1 MWRNNS
7 IVLIE
12 LGHIF
17 LAAAFAVSLLEAFL
31 PALGVLWRERS
42 LMQTAVPL
50 TYVTFTLLFLSFL
63 IIVHAYIVSD
73 FSVLNVVENSHSEKP
88 MLYKITGVWGNH
100 EGSMLLWV
108 LSLAFFSTLLAFFSQ
123 HLPAQLKT
131 LILICQSWITSSF
144 LLFILFLSNPF
155 LRLDPPALQGK
166 DFNPLLQDIA
176 LAIHPPLLY
185 LGYVGFSLCFSFSV
199 AALIIGYVD
208 RFWARWVRPWLL
220 LSWCFLTLGIMVG
233 SYWAY
238 YELGWGGYWF
248 WDPVENVSF
257 MPWLSG
263 TALLHSTLVLE
274 KREALKSWT
283 LFLAILTFSL
293 SLMGIFLVRSGL
305 LISVHSF
312 AVDPARGQA
321 ILALLFFFTGGA
333 LLLFAVRVPVLTTGR
348 LFQPISREGFIILNN
363 LLLTTITATVLIGT
377 LYPYFI
383 EALTGQKIS
392 VGATFFNLTCG
403 PLMML
408 LLLLTPF
415 GSMMAWKRGN
425 FLAVFERLW
434 FIFALVCMACFIA
447 FYATSLRDIFTILG
461 IGLSAFVVLG
471 SLADLWEKS
480 GHHKVTFGVRVKRF
494 IKLPWSVFGAAM
506 AHMGLGVTL
515 FGIVCVTSFV
525 QERILNMHI
534 GDMVTIA
541 GKTLHLDEVRDG
553 VGSNYS
559 AVEFHFTVYE
569 NKNTVGNITA
579 SKRFYSSQNTSTTEV
594 GIQNHGLSQLYIVPG
609 RMDDRGVVMHI
620 WWKPYIICVWL
631 GASMMAIGGCFS
643 LLGYFFRTGRQDAFR
658 INFFGKAHK

>member
-1 MWRNNS
+1 M
-7 IVLIE
+7 LIE

-17 LAAAFAVSLLEAFL
+17 LTAAFAVSLLGAFL
-31 PALGVLWRERS
+31 PALGVLWRERL
-42 LMQTAVPL
+42 LMQTVVPL
-50 TYVTFTLLFLSFL
+50 TYITFILLFLSFL
-63 IIVHAYIVSD
+63 IVVHAHIVSD

-108 LSLAFFSTLLAFFSQ
+108 LSLAFFSTLVVFFNQ
-123 HLPAQLKT
+123 HLPEQLKT
-131 LILICQSWITSSF
+131 LILICQSWLMSAF
-144 LLFILFLSNPF
+144 LLFILFMSNPF
-155 LRLDPPALQGK
+155 LRVDPPALQGK
-166 DFNPLLQDIA
+166 DLNPLLQDIA

-185 LGYVGFSLCFSFSV
+185 LGYVGFSLCFSFAV
-199 AALIIGYVD
+199 ATLIIGYVD
-208 RFWARWVRPWLL
+208 RLWARWVRPWLL

-274 KREALKSWT
+274 KRETLKSWT
-283 LFLAILTFSL
+283 LFLSILTFSL
-293 SLMGIFLVRSGL
+293 CLMGTFLVRSGL

-312 AVDPARGQA
+312 AVDPARGRA

-333 LLLFAVRVPVLTTGR
+333 LLLFAVRVPVLTAGKI
-348 LFQPISREGFIILNN
+348 FQPISREGFIVLNN
-363 LLLTTITATVLIGT
+363 LLLTTIAATVLIGT

-408 LLLLTPF
+408 LLFLVPF
-415 GSMMAWKRGN
+415 GSMIAWKHGDL
-425 FLAVFERLW
+425 LAVFERLW
-434 FIFALVCMACFIA
+434 FIFALVCIACFIA
-447 FYATSLRDIFTILG
+447 FYAASLRDIFTILG
-461 IGLSAFVVLG
+461 IGLSAFVFLG
-471 SLADLWEKS
+471 SLADFWGKS
-480 GHHKVTFGVRVKRF
+480 GHHKVTLGVRVKRF
-494 IKLPWSVFGAAM
+494 MRLPWSVFGAAM
-506 AHMGLGVTL
+506 AHTGLGVTL
-515 FGIVCVTSFV
+515 FGIVCVASFA

-534 GDMVTIA
+534 GDVVMIA
-541 GKTLHLDEVRDG
+541 GKTLHLDGVRDG
-553 VGSNYS
+553 VGPNYS
-559 AVEFHFTVYE
+559 AMEFHFTIYE
-569 NKNTVGNITA
+569 NKDTVGNITA

-594 GIQNHGLSQLYIVPG
+594 GIKSHGLSQLYIVPG
-609 RMDDRGVVMHI
+609 RIDDRGVVVHI

-631 GASMMAIGGCFS
+631 GALMMAMGGCFS
-643 LLGYFFRTGRQDAFR
+643 LLGYFFRIGRQDAFR
-658 INFFGKAHK
+658 IKFFKKLHK

>member
-1 MWRNNS
+1 M
-7 IVLIE
+7 LIE

-17 LAAAFAVSLLEAFL
+17 LAAAFGVSLLEAFL

-50 TYVTFTLLFLSFL
+50 TYITFSLLFLSFL
-63 IIVHAYIVSD
+63 IIVHAHIVSD

-123 HLPAQLKT
+123 HLPEQLKT
-131 LILICQSWITSSF
+131 LILICQSWITSAF
-144 LLFILFLSNPF
+144 LLFILFMSNPF
-155 LRLDPPALQGK
+155 LRVDPPALQGK
-166 DFNPLLQDIA
+166 DLNPLLQDIA
-176 LAIHPPLLY
+176 LAIHPPFLY
-185 LGYVGFSLCFSFSV
+185 LGYVGFSLCFSF
-199 AALIIGYVD
+199 AIATLIIGYVD
-208 RFWARWVRPWLL
+208 RLWAHWLRPWIL

-293 SLMGIFLVRSGL
+293 SLMGTFLVRSGL

-312 AVDPARGQA
+312 AVDPTRGRA

-333 LLLFAVRVPVLTTGR
+333 LLLFAARVPVLTKGR
-348 LFQPISREGFIILNN
+348 IFQPISREGFIVLNN

-383 EALTGQKIS
+383 EALIGQKIS

-415 GSMMAWKRGN
+415 GSMMTWKRGN
-425 FLAVFERLW
+425 FLAVFERLG
-434 FIFALVCMACFIA
+434 FIFALVFIACFIA
-447 FYATSLRDIFTILG
+447 FYAISLRDIFALFG
-461 IGLSAFVVLG
+461 IGLSAFVFLG
-471 SLADLWEKS
+471 SLVDLWEKS
-480 GHHKVTFGVRVKRF
+480 GHHKVTFGMRVKRF
-494 IKLPWSVFGAAM
+494 IRLPWSVYGAAI

-515 FGIVCVTSFV
+515 FGIVCVASFA
-525 QERILNMHI
+525 QERILNMHV
-534 GDMVTIA
+534 GDMVMIA
-541 GKTLHLDEVRDG
+541 GKTLHLDGVRDG
-553 VGSNYS
+553 IGPNYS
-559 AVEFHFTVYE
+559 AMEFHFTIYE
-569 NKNTVGNITA
+569 NKNTVGNVTA

-609 RMDDRGVVMHI
+609 RIDDRGLVLHI
-620 WWKPYIICVWL
+620 WWKPYVMCVWL
-631 GASMMAIGGCFS
+631 GALMMAMGGSFS
-643 LLGYFFRTGRQDAFR
+643 LLGYFFRAGRRDAFR
-658 INFFGKAHK
+658 IKFLRKACK